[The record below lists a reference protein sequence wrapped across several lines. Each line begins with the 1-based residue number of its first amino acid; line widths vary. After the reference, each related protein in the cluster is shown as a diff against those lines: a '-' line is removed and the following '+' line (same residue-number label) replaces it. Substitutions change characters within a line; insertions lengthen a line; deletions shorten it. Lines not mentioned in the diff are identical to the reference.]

1 MASRQ
6 QVGQCNVCDM
16 TNTHAIT
23 NTEPPDLSLYY
34 EVHQAMR
41 LANEQILA
49 GVTDPTLADND
60 RRRAKAMSRWFI
72 GYCGELRGHHHAE
85 DHLIFPALSAR
96 VPAYAAYAETLAAD
110 HDRLDEILDGLG
122 AALARMAAGD
132 GWSSAKAE
140 ATAFAVELRDL
151 LIVHLGFED
160 SDVIPL
166 IERHFGKEEYKV
178 IEDQIV
184 KEISPKQAL
193 WTVPWWMS
201 VTEPES
207 AAKTLAEAP
216 LALKVIYYAT
226 RRRYARLTK
235 TAFGP
240 GGK

>member
-1 MASRQ
+1 
-6 QVGQCNVCDM
+6 M
-16 TNTHAIT
+16 TNAQN
-23 NTEPPDLSLYY
+23 NTLTDAPDLTLYY

-41 LANEQILA
+41 LANEQVL
-49 GVTDPTLADND
+49 GGLTDPTLADGD
-60 RRRAKAMSRWFI
+60 RHRAKAMSRWFV
-72 GYCGELRGHHHAE
+72 GYCGELHGHHHAE

-96 VPAYAAYAETLAAD
+96 VPAYAQYAETLAAD
-110 HDRLDEILDGLG
+110 HDRLDVILDGLG

-132 GWSSAKAE
+132 EWSAAKAE

-151 LIVHLGFED
+151 LLVHLGFED

-166 IERHFGKEEYKV
+166 IERHFGKAEYKV
-178 IEDQIV
+178 IEDKIV

-201 VTEPES
+201 VNTPES

-216 LALKVIYYAT
+216 LPLKVIYYLT
-226 RRRYARLTK
+226 RGRYARMTR

-240 GGK
+240 TGR